1 MSTYFLYR
9 FYCNSE
15 KTYVY
20 RWATQPPTVCP
31 NSLSHDIDSSSI
43 AVIDRTIAGGTTT
56 GGITTKES
64 PESRMTF
71 TPFQELTTIEKTP
84 IMELKSLY
92 GKTALRDVYL
102 TTGAGTVT
110 NEVGEGE
117 YRLRV
122 TGDVDTAI
130 LQTTERGRYI
140 AGHSAQVGIGV
151 RVPSAPSAGVNAKWG
166 LFDDNNGFY
175 YVYDGQGFGVCV
187 LRDGIETRINREQ
200 FNKDKLDGN
209 GPSGININLNNG
221 HIFQIVFSWY
231 GYGVIDFVITTSNPT
246 SLNQESISVHSYF
259 SSGTTTIRDPNL
271 PIRAIVTTNSGNTQD
286 FSMYVTGRQYAILGK
301 YIPIKRVNSAYIV
314 NAPITSTN
322 SFQHVLS
329 IRKKQGYASN
339 AVKIDSLDYLA
350 NAYMI
355 LQLRVNTNIF
365 GGSFTNIPDQDPNET
380 VMEMN
385 QTAQSVS
392 EGIVIWSGIAPTD
405 RAGLQ
410 QMMELMY
417 TVPEYSVI
425 SLMAKAIVTENGNLS
440 CVLRWTEEW

>member
-1 MSTYFLYR
+1 MSTSYLYR
-9 FYCNSE
+9 FYCNTE
-15 KTYVY
+15 KAFVY
-20 RWATQPPTVCP
+20 RWATQPPSTCP
-31 NSLSHDIDSSSI
+31 NSLSHSIDTSTI
-43 AVIDRTIAGGTTT
+43 TVIDRSITGGTSSGGGTTT
-56 GGITTKES
+56 DS
-64 PESRMTF
+64 QSRMNF
-71 TPFQELTTIEKTP
+71 TPFQELETVEKTP

-102 TTGAGTVT
+102 TTGMGTVT

-122 TGDVDTAI
+122 VGDADTAL

-151 RVPSAPSAGVNAKWG
+151 RIPVIPTNGVQAKWG

-187 LRDGIETRINREQ
+187 LRDGVETRINKAQ
-200 FNKDKLDGN
+200 FNKDKLDGT
-209 GPSGININLNNG
+209 GPSGINIDLTNG

-231 GYGVIDFVITTSNPT
+231 GYGVIDFVISTSNPT
-246 SLNQESISVHSYF
+246 TLNQESISVHSYF

-271 PIRAIVTTNSGNTQD
+271 PIRAIITTNAGNTQD

-301 YIPIKRVNSAYIV
+301 YVPIKRVNSAYV
-314 NAPITSTN
+314 VSVPISSTS
-322 SFQHVLS
+322 SFQHILS

-355 LQLRVNTNIF
+355 LQLRVNTTVF
-365 GGSFTNIPDQDPNET
+365 GGSYTNIPDQDPNET

-385 QTAQSVS
+385 QTATSVS
-392 EGIVIWSGIAPTD
+392 GGIVIWSGIAPTD

-425 SLMAKAIVTENGNLS
+425 SLMAKAINTENGQLTS
-440 CVLRWTEEW
+440 VLRWTEEW